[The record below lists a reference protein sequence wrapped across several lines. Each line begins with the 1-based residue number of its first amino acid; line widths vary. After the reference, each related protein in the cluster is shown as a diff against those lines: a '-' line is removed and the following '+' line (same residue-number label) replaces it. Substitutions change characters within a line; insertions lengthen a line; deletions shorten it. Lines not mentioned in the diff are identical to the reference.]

1 MEIMNKKYAYIDD
14 ATNGIASINNKII
27 FSLLIENLTKS
38 HKNNKKRNMLNK
50 IYSNIACIIEY
61 IQDMT
66 EDYKQTYNQ
75 DYMIRENMFYNF
87 ILKKKFISFV
97 ENNNNNINDDVAN
110 LVYSFLNFKNIYEF

>member
-14 ATNGIASINNKII
+14 ATNDIASINNNIN
-27 FSLLIENLTKS
+27 FSLFIENLTKS

-50 IYSNIACIIEY
+50 ISSNIACIIEC

-66 EDYKQTYNQ
+66 EEYKQIYNQ

-87 ILKKKFISFV
+87 SLKKKFISFV
-97 ENNNNNINDDVAN
+97 ENNNINHDISN
-110 LVYSFLNFKNIYEF
+110 LIYSFLSFKNVY